1 MSLLELN
8 IGKFDRYVFLCMVA
22 KKMQKKLWFD
32 NRDQIDCDLKIK
44 KIKMNATKKKNICKK
59 CRDLIDN
66 NPKI

>member
-44 KIKMNATKKKNICKK
+44 KIKMNATKKKIYM
-59 CRDLIDN
+59 
-66 NPKI
+66 